1 MPIPQIGLSML
12 FCLGEPFPT
21 LIERLQKVTTSQVE
35 VLDEGLHA
43 LNGRRVEALRKVAK
57 SRSTEFTV
65 HAPFVDINIASPN
78 AILRRTILKRLEKSL
93 FYARQ
98 LECRLWVF
106 HSGKRTGVSHLYPGS
121 DWQLNI
127 ESIGTLL
134 KTARKHGVD
143 IAIENLPEP
152 FPFLMKSVEDFSRF
166 YDEFDDELGIVLDVG
181 HAHIN
186 QQVRNFINRFPQKIV
201 HVHVSDN
208 DGTSD
213 AHLGI
218 GCGTINWEDVAEAFK
233 KVNYGEVIML
243 ESVEHVE
250 KSLQKLRR
258 LFT

>member
-1 MPIPQIGLSML
+1 MSTRQIGLSML

-21 LIERLQKVTTSQVE
+21 LIERLQKVTTPQVE
-35 VLDEGLHA
+35 VLDEGLHT
-43 LNGRRVEALRKVAK
+43 LNGRRVEALREVAE
-57 SRSTEFTV
+57 SRGIGLTV
-65 HAPFVDINIASPN
+65 HAPFADMNIASPN
-78 AILRRTILKRLEKSL
+78 ATLRRTVLRRLEKSIV
-93 FYARQ
+93 YASQ
-98 LECRLWVF
+98 LGCRLWVF
-106 HSGKRTGVSHLYPGS
+106 HPGKRTGVSHSYPRS

-134 KTARKHGVD
+134 KAARNHDVG

-186 QQVRNFINRFPQKIV
+186 QQVQDFINRFPQKIV

-208 DGTSD
+208 DGTRD

-218 GCGTINWEDVAEAFK
+218 GCGTINWEAVAEAFK

-243 ESVEHVE
+243 ESVEHVKE
-250 KSLQKLRR
+250 SLQKLHR
-258 LFT
+258 LFA

>member
-134 KTARKHGVD
+134 KTARQHGVD

>member
-1 MPIPQIGLSML
+1 
-12 FCLGEPFPT
+12 
-21 LIERLQKVTTSQVE
+21 VE
-35 VLDEGLHA
+35 VLDEGLHT
-43 LNGRRVEALRKVAK
+43 LNRRRIKALRKVAK
-57 SRSTEFTV
+57 SGGIEFTV
-65 HAPFVDINIASPN
+65 HAPFADMNIASPN
-78 AILRRTILKRLEKSL
+78 AALRRTILKRLEKSIL
-93 FYARQ
+93 YASE
-98 LECRLWVF
+98 LGCRLWVF
-106 HSGKRTGVSHLYPGS
+106 HPGKRTGVSHFYPGS

-127 ESIGTLL
+127 ESVGTLL

-186 QQVRNFINRFPQKIV
+186 QQVQDFLNRFPRKIV

-218 GCGTINWEDVAEAFK
+218 GSGTINWEAVAEAFK
-233 KVNYGEVIML
+233 KVNYGKVIIL

-250 KSLQKLRR
+250 ESLQKLRR
-258 LFT
+258 LFA